1 MRCLVQGP
9 AGKDIDATSYA
20 PLVLFGLDRT
30 LSEFSFVE
38 DFDVIVG
45 DTWIL
50 VHVRHSYP
58 IPIYEELRSCI
69 TKKHIREGR
78 ARLILQ
84 LEEVLPGSMRQ
95 LLVEQLDEAREQ
107 ARRDGLRMLRD
118 GQMTQNQWLA
128 TGLGR

>member
-1 MRCLVQGP
+1 MRCLVQGS
-9 AGKDIDATSYA
+9 AGKEIDATLYA

-30 LSEFSFVE
+30 LLEFPFVE
-38 DFDVIVG
+38 DFDVLIG
-45 DTWIL
+45 GTWIL

-58 IPIYEELRSCI
+58 IPIYEELRSRLAV
-69 TKKHIREGR
+69 HIREGG
-78 ARLILQ
+78 ARLILN
-84 LEEVLPGSMRQ
+84 LEEVPPGSMRQ

-118 GQMTQNQWLA
+118 GRMSQNQWLA